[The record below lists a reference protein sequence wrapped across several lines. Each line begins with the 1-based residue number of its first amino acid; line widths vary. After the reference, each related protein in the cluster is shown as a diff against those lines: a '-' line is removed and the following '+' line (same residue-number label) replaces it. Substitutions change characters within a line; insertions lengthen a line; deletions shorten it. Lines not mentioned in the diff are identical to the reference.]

1 MTVYISGPMTGL
13 PERNYPAFNQAEL
26 MLVAQGHEVLNPA
39 SLPDGLTYEEYM
51 ELDLEMVRRS
61 QMVVTLPGWENS
73 KGSNTE
79 VDLARSLGIPVRPLA
94 NPSPPPAP
102 SKPPAP
108 HDKT

>member
-73 KGSNTE
+73 KGSNIE
-79 VDLARSLGIPVRPLA
+79 VELANSLGIPVRPLVSRD
-94 NPSPPPAP
+94 PSPSPATESEP
-102 SKPPAP
+102 
-108 HDKT
+108 T